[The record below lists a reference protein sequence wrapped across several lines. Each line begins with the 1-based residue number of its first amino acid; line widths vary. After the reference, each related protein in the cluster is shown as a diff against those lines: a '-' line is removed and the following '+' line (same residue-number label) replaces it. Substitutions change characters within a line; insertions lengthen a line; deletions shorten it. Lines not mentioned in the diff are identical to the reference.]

1 MLARSSL
8 FFDALNKVHCKCLLA
23 LNSIFI
29 LDTPQVRVVEP
40 DDYEASEQS
49 VDEAR
54 LFTGRVD
61 QFLNHAQVLVA
72 FLFLLVSTSR
82 HWSLLQSS

>member
-1 MLARSSL
+1 MAYSL
-8 FFDALNKVHCKCLLA
+8 
-23 LNSIFI
+23 SI
-29 LDTPQVRVVEP
+29 LPQVRVVEP

-61 QFLNHAQVLVA
+61 QFLNHAQVLRVIV
-72 FLFLLVSTSR
+72 FPYS
-82 HWSLLQSS
+82 